1 MFDVGFSE
9 LVLLFIIG
17 LLVLGPE
24 KLPRVANTIGGWVGQ
39 ARRMTRMLKRQ
50 IEDEL
55 ELNKVRETVS
65 QPLSSVWD
73 PTKSKKT
80 EKPAE
85 RPYEEGEDD
94 ESGFGET
101 GHRDAAELG
110 REERPAGG
118 ATAADTSGGDGE
130 SAPDE
135 PGAKPDAADSGE
147 GGRRA
152 PS

>member
-50 IEDEL
+50 IDEEL
-55 ELNKVRETVS
+55 ELSKVRETVN
-65 QPLSSVWD
+65 QPLSSVLNR
-73 PTKSKKT
+73 PVQ
-80 EKPAE
+80 KPV
-85 RPYEEGEDD
+85 RPEYEEGEDD

-101 GHRDAAELG
+101 GHKDASELQDQD
-110 REERPAGG
+110 RAVTSARPDKPKDPAGKP
-118 ATAADTSGGDGE
+118 ATDVE
-130 SAPDE
+130 
-135 PGAKPDAADSGE
+135 SGE
-147 GGRRA
+147 RGDAGGERRA
-152 PS
+152 SS